1 MNKILFAI
9 TETLLR
15 VLRQRG
21 VDVSKLR
28 PLTKKEIEVE
38 TLSNK
43 LYDLQATIS
52 IKRAE
57 IVDTQKNLLVNVEP
71 IVLSVLAEAND
82 NWQKTTMTKIWLD
95 SLNSI
100 NRQIDEHEELLQ
112 VFEATYYNLQNAKN
126 SI

>member
-9 TETLLR
+9 TEALLR

-28 PLTKKEIEVE
+28 PLTKKEIEIE
-38 TLSNK
+38 SLSNK
-43 LYDLQATIS
+43 LYDLQANIS

-57 IVDTQKNLLVNVEP
+57 IVDTQKNLIVNVEP
-71 IVLSVLAEAND
+71 VLLSILAQTED

-95 SLNSI
+95 SLNDI
-100 NRQIDEHEELLQ
+100 NQKIDEHEELLQ

-126 SI
+126 TI

>member
-1 MNKILFAI
+1 MNKILFTI

-15 VLRQRG
+15 ILRQRG

-43 LYDLQATIS
+43 LYDLQANIS

-57 IVDTQKNLLVNVEP
+57 IVDTQKNLLVDVEP
-71 IVLSVLAEAND
+71 ILLSVLADAND

-95 SLNSI
+95 SLNEI
-100 NRQIDEHEELLQ
+100 NKKIDEHEELLQ
-112 VFEATYYNLQNAKN
+112 VFETTYYNLQNAKN
-126 SI
+126 TI